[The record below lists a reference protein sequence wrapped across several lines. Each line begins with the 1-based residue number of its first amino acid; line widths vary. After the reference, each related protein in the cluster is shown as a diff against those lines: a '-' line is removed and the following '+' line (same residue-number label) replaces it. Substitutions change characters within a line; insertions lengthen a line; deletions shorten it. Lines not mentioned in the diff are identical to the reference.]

1 MANGILIIDKPTDWT
16 SHDVVAKLRGI
27 LHEKRIGHAGTLDP
41 MATGVLPVFVGRATR
56 AVEFAAEREKE
67 YLAGLRLGQVT
78 DTQDVTGST
87 LSTAPVSVTRE
98 DVEKIL
104 AQFRG
109 DIRQIPPMYS
119 AIKKE
124 GKKLYELARR
134 GQEVERQPRPITIY
148 ELELLDQLSPTDY
161 TLRVK
166 CSKGTYVRTLCHD
179 IGQALGCGGTLFSL
193 RRTRSAGFALGQ
205 AVTLEQVQ
213 AAADPAALLLPDA
226 VNSYLSD
233 HNIQL
238 VREIQREIHDYYAA
252 DASKYD
258 EEKKLKI
265 RRIYDLIPSNMENK
279 KKRVVAKRIEGKK
292 GKRFGDYQDEFDYL
306 VSAGIALNVRA
317 ISTPVFPLLESSGKN
332 LLKLYLNDVGILT
345 GLLYG
350 NNIRAVLSDQT
361 SVNLGSVYESVVA
374 SELIAHGYQ
383 LFYYDNRTK
392 GEVDYLIDD
401 YESLSAVPIEVKSGK
416 DYTVHSA
423 LNTFVQNEDYHIK
436 KAFVVS
442 NERKVT
448 TQGKVTYLPI
458 YDIMFFQNAP
468 ADEKDLYF

>member
-1 MANGILIIDKPTDWT
+1 MLYRKMEALIEAHLTSDSQKILLIDGARQVGKTYLIRYVGQKLFENFIEINLVEDSLGDRLFAETRTVEDLYLQISMLAGERMKQKENTLIFLDEIQAYPHLLTLLKFLSQDGKFTFIASGSLLGVALSQTTSIPMGSIRKVRMFPLDFEEFLYANGMSRMAVSAMRK
-16 SHDVVAKLRGI
+16 KF
-27 LHEKRIGHAGTLDP
+27 EKREALDE
-41 MATGVLPVFVGRATR
+41 ATHNKMMDFFRKYLLVG
-56 AVEFAAEREKE
+56 
-67 YLAGLRLGQVT
+67 G
-78 DTQDVTGST
+78 
-87 LSTAPVSVTRE
+87 
-98 DVEKIL
+98 
-104 AQFRG
+104 
-109 DIRQIPPMYS
+109 
-119 AIKKE
+119 
-124 GKKLYELARR
+124 
-134 GQEVERQPRPITIY
+134 
-148 ELELLDQLSPTDY
+148 
-161 TLRVK
+161 
-166 CSKGTYVRTLCHD
+166 
-179 IGQALGCGGTLFSL
+179 
-193 RRTRSAGFALGQ
+193 
-205 AVTLEQVQ
+205 
-213 AAADPAALLLPDA
+213 LPDA

-292 GKRFGDYQDEFDYL
+292 GKCFGEYQDEFDYL

>member
-109 DIRQIPPMYS
+109 DIQQIPPMYS

-179 IGQALGCGGTLFSL
+179 IGRALGCGACMSSL
-193 RRTRSAGFALGQ
+193 RRTKAGMFTLQQAMTIEQLLEFAKENDPQALLMPVDALFAEYPPLIVELGQ
-205 AVTLEQVQ
+205 AEKLRNGAQVKDWHF
-213 AAADPAALLLPDA
+213 APGTYRVYSITGEFLLLGK
-226 VNSYLSD
+226 V
-233 HNIQL
+233 
-238 VREIQREIHDYYAA
+238 
-252 DASKYD
+252 
-258 EEKKLKI
+258 
-265 RRIYDLIPSNMENK
+265 EN
-279 KKRVVAKRIEGKK
+279 
-292 GKRFGDYQDEFDYL
+292 
-306 VSAGIALNVRA
+306 
-317 ISTPVFPLLESSGKN
+317 T
-332 LLKLYLNDVGILT
+332 ILT
-345 GLLYG
+345 T
-350 NNIRAVLSDQT
+350 IKS
-361 SVNLGSVYESVVA
+361 
-374 SELIAHGYQ
+374 
-383 LFYYDNRTK
+383 FF
-392 GEVDYLIDD
+392 EV
-401 YESLSAVPIEVKSGK
+401 
-416 DYTVHSA
+416 
-423 LNTFVQNEDYHIK
+423 
-436 KAFVVS
+436 
-442 NERKVT
+442 
-448 TQGKVTYLPI
+448 
-458 YDIMFFQNAP
+458 
-468 ADEKDLYF
+468 